1 MHDVV
6 GVALAGASYGCVF
19 AGARALRPWLARA
32 LSLAAFVG
40 ASLVMAS
47 PARGLVGGVLAATL
61 AWSLAASLVPVA
73 IGAIRA

>member
-6 GVALAGASYGCVF
+6 GVVLASASYGCIF
-19 AGARALRPWLARA
+19 AGAGALRPWMARA
-32 LSLAAFVG
+32 LALAAFVG
-40 ASLVMAS
+40 ASLLMAS
-47 PARGLVGGVLAATL
+47 PCRGLVGGVLAATL